1 MKPHMHFAPLLLL
14 AACASHELRPTE
26 ADPTAASGKAAPV
39 EESHD
44 LSCVAVINSRNTEVI
59 HTEADGAIM
68 KLNVHD
74 DEYVHKGDS
83 IAQLDVSELRAK
95 LNQAK
100 GQRSRAEGEAGR
112 AAAQRAQAQRKVRLE
127 GRLMRGGVSSPESFH
142 AAETDVAS
150 TGAEEG
156 AAGGDI
162 EAANANITEYERL
175 IAAANIQAPMDGIVS
190 GIKFHDGEVAHK
202 GLTLARVFDPT
213 DLQIKMMLPRA
224 HRDAIK
230 IGDHVELVYNG
241 EHKLPATVAQIID
254 ANDPAIDFVTVVAEI
269 DKSANRPDDIHVG
282 ISGHVR
288 IADKGAAR

>member
-1 MKPHMHFAPLLLL
+1 VA
-14 AACASHELRPTE
+14 
-26 ADPTAASGKAAPV
+26 V

-44 LSCVAVINSRNTEVI
+44 LTCVAVVSSRNTEVI

-68 KLNVHD
+68 KLDVHD
-74 DEYVHKGDS
+74 DEYVHKGDR
-83 IAQLDVSELRAK
+83 IAELDVSELRAK

-100 GQRSRAEGEAGR
+100 GQRARAEGEAGR
-112 AAAQRAQAQRKVRLE
+112 AAAQRSQAQRKARLE
-127 GRLMRGGVSSPESFH
+127 ARLMRSGVSSPESFH
-142 AAETDVAS
+142 AAESDVAS

-162 EAANANITEYERL
+162 EAADANITEYERL
-175 IAAANIQAPMDGIVS
+175 IAAADIQAPMDGIVS
-190 GIKFHDGEVAHK
+190 GIKLHDGEMAHK
-202 GLTLARVFDPT
+202 GVTLARVFDPT
-213 DLQIKMMLPRA
+213 DLQVKMMLPRA

-241 EHKLPATVAQIID
+241 EHKLAATVAQVID
-254 ANDPAIDFVTVVAEI
+254 GHDPAIDFLTVIAEI
-269 DKSANRPDDIHVG
+269 DKTSTRPDDIHVG